1 MASSPKYLIQEVE
14 GKEPHIYAWTPV
26 LAKKEGLRPISA
38 KDAEKILRRQKA
50 KATLRKE
57 QWQTTEAEQA
67 EAQEIIDEERAELL
81 EEAEAEDFVSDEKE
95 DNKILDSLNPSDNVQ
110 TPEGQGKKLE
120 ITQEDLLEEDSAAIN
135 RLRVKHSVE
144 EYMLRKYKMEMLNM
158 ETVEEMKQQA
168 IEMLRA
174 LAATGSLYSKK

>member
-1 MASSPKYLIQEVE
+1 MAKSPKYLIQEVE

-38 KDAEKILRRQKA
+38 NEAQKILKRQIA

-57 QWQTTEAEQA
+57 QWQTTEEEQA
-67 EAQEIIDEERAELL
+67 EAQEIVDEERAEQLA
-81 EEAEAEDFVSDEKE
+81 EAEADDFVSDEKE
-95 DNKILDSLNPSDNVQ
+95 DNEILDSLEPNDNVQ
-110 TPEGQGKKLE
+110 TSDGQAKKLE
-120 ITQEDLLEEDSAAIN
+120 ITQEDLLEEDSSAIN

-144 EYMLRKYKMEMLNM
+144 EYMLKKYKMEMLQM